1 MTPEHGQAPGPTA
14 TPTFHLHPL
23 RRCNLACRHCYSHS
37 SPEASDALSRPEA
50 LAAIRQ
56 ASAWGYTRL
65 AVSGGEPLLYPWL
78 GDCLSL
84 AADLGMDTALITNG
98 LLLERRDNLA
108 ILKNVGAVSVSIDGL
123 DESHNAL
130 RGRPRAFS
138 GAVDALGALADA
150 GIRFGIVCGVS
161 TASLDDIEEVAAT
174 VHRAGASML
183 QFHPIAQAGRARDLM
198 PDASLSPDDSALLYL
213 AASLLA
219 ERYAGRLR
227 VHTDLLHQRHVLQ
240 RPSAIYASCLDEARW
255 DARPAE
261 LLGVLV
267 VEPDG
272 AVNPVSFGFAPA
284 FGLGNLRAAPMDQL
298 WQRWLQDGYG
308 KLLGLGRTLLEE
320 LRQGRLPVVFNPSD
334 ILRARSHRTA
344 GAAAPIA
351 WHYAAGA
358 KQFSRPVMPEM

>member
-1 MTPEHGQAPGPTA
+1 MTPERALAAGPTA
-14 TPTFHLHPL
+14 TPTLHLHPL

-37 SPEASDALSRPEA
+37 SPESADALSRPEA

-84 AADLGMDTALITNG
+84 AADLGMETALITNG
-98 LLLERRDNLA
+98 LLLARGDNLA
-108 ILKNVGAVSVSIDGL
+108 ILKQVGTVSVSIDGL

-138 GAVDALGALADA
+138 GAVEGLAMLADA

-161 TASLDDIEEVAAT
+161 AANLDEVEEVAAT
-174 VHRAGASML
+174 VHRAGASTL
-183 QFHPIAQAGRARDLM
+183 QLHPIAQAGRARDLM
-198 PDASLSPDDSALLYL
+198 PDASLSADESTLLYV
-213 AASLLA
+213 AASLMA
-219 ERYAGRLR
+219 EHYAGRLQ
-227 VHTDLLHQRHVLQ
+227 VHTDLLHQRHVLHH
-240 RPSAIYASCLDEARW
+240 PSAIYARRPDEARW
-255 DARPAE
+255 DTSPAQ

-272 AVNPVSFGFAPA
+272 AVNPVSYGFARS
-284 FGLGNLRAAPMDQL
+284 FGLGNLRAAPMEQL
-298 WQRWLQDGYG
+298 WRRWLEDGYG
-308 KLLGLGRTLLEE
+308 KLLGLGRALMDE
-320 LRQGRLPVVFNPSD
+320 LQQGRLPVVFNPSD
-334 ILRARSHRTA
+334 MLRARSHRSA

-358 KQFSRPVMPEM
+358 KQFARPAMPEM